1 MPNDYFVT
9 LPKGFSERLK
19 ASLESMQP
27 LMAPIRAGDRVG
39 TLRLTFDGKPF
50 DEQKV
55 VALENVGIANLFI
68 RTWHSLRLLY
78 RDLSGALQ

>member
-1 MPNDYFVT
+1 
-9 LPKGFSERLK
+9 
-19 ASLESMQP
+19 MQP

-50 DEQKV
+50 AEQDV

-68 RTWHSLRLLY
+68 RSWHSLRLLFN
-78 RDLSGALQ
+78 